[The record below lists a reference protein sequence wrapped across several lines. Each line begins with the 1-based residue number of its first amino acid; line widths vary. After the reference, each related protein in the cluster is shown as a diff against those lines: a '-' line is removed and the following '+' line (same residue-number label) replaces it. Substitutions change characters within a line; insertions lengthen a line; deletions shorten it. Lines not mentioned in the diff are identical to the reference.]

1 MKQRDIVLV
10 PFPFSDTSG
19 SKIRPA
25 LVLSNEKFNKA
36 SNDVV
41 ICAITSNLK
50 QTPYSLII
58 DQKDIEIGELYDIS
72 TIKAESIAKIN
83 KSFVLKTIA
92 MLKKQAF
99 AKVVMLLNELVKPD

>member
-50 QTPYSLII
+50 QTPYSLVI
-58 DQKDIEIGELYDIS
+58 DQKDIEIGKLYDIS

-92 MLKKQAF
+92 MLKKQTF
-99 AKVVMLLNELVKPD
+99 TKVVMLLNELVKPD